1 MYFIYILHALITLCT
16 ALLPLLIAWIGDVEP
31 YGVEYHPLR
40 FGSQGSR
47 HLLLPRQRPRILRFA
62 SSFSFPQRP
71 SHHAVHH
78 SSGQCRPRSQAHRLG
93 GPSHLKH
100 LTHFPVALHVPD
112 VIPLPWHHEREHRHL
127 PAEPRR
133 EASRS
138 VRAAACGQC
147 FRNSL
152 HVLPA
157 IEINGGPARCPFT
170 PSRSTCPVSPD

>member
-1 MYFIYILHALITLCT
+1 M
-16 ALLPLLIAWIGDVEP
+16 EP

-40 FGSQGSR
+40 FRSQGSR

-78 SSGQCRPRSQAHRLG
+78 SSGQCRPRSRVHRLG
-93 GPSHLKH
+93 GARHLKH
-100 LTHFPVALHVPD
+100 LTHFPVTLHVPD
-112 VIPLPWHHEREHRHL
+112 VIPLPRHHERVHRHL
-127 PAEPRR
+127 PAQPRR

-138 VRAAACGQC
+138 VRAAPRGQC
-147 FRNSL
+147 FRNPL

-157 IEINGGPARCPFT
+157 IEINGGPARCPFCT
-170 PSRSTCPVSPD
+170 FGFSSYEMIKPCSSTAPVLPSSENSANSAR